1 MKILSFILLKFP
13 FGYSFIFLSVI
24 TICLI
29 SIFDETSEFI
39 SYFSL
44 LPGITMICFIIF
56 WILRPFRRYINN
68 NQLEI
73 SKKKTVLLI
82 DVIFYIFIPFISLG
96 FVFFLNQNLE
106 DGNMTNIVSNF
117 TAIFFV
123 FISFLINWIVKCL
136 FIKIK

>member
-24 TICLI
+24 TICLV
-29 SIFDETSEFI
+29 SIFDKTSEFI

-44 LPGITMICFIIF
+44 LPGITIICFIIF

-73 SKKKTVLLI
+73 SKKKTVLII
-82 DVIFYIFIPFISLG
+82 DVIFYIFIPFICLG
-96 FVFFLNQNLE
+96 FIFLTNQNLE

-123 FISFLINWIVKCL
+123 FISFLINWIVKYL